1 MSSPTSGSGK
11 KRRVVSGCNSS
22 PTIAAISSNQQASV
36 VTSSRQ
42 LFDACRSGDLS
53 KVSLL
58 QKYNYNMRYVNLL
71 ILILV

>member
-36 VTSSRQ
+36 LASSRQ

-53 KVSLL
+53 KVSFS
-58 QKYNYNMRYVNLL
+58 QS
-71 ILILV
+71 I